1 MGAAPQKGVGIIPK
15 QGLDPE
21 THEVERFVRMDNK
34 GFIEYVSFR
43 LPNRTGQ
50 F

>member
-1 MGAAPQKGVGIIPK
+1 MGAAPQKGVGILPK
-15 QGLDPE
+15 QALDPE

-43 LPNRTGQ
+43 LPNRTG
-50 F
+50 